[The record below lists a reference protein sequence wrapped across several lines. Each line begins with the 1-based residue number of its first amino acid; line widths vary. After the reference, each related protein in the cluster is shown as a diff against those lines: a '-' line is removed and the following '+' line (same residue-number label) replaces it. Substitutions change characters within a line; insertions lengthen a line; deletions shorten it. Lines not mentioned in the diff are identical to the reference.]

1 MTSEVFAAYLEEMQ
15 GETVETLKN
24 KAKEYATGGDRLH
37 NFRVAAA
44 FQGITEEQALMG
56 MAAKHLVSIRDMVF
70 DGQKHTIPLWE
81 EKIKDSINCLFLL
94 WAMVCEKA
102 DAAELTN

>member
-1 MTSEVFAAYLEEMQ
+1 MQ
-15 GETVETLKN
+15 GETVETLKH

-44 FQGITEEQALMG
+44 FQGITEEQALLG
-56 MAAKHLVSIRDMVF
+56 MAMKHFVSIRDLVF
-70 DGQKHTIPLWE
+70 DGKEHTVPMWE
-81 EKIKDSINCLFLL
+81 EKIKDSINYLFLL

-102 DAAELTN
+102 EAAELTN